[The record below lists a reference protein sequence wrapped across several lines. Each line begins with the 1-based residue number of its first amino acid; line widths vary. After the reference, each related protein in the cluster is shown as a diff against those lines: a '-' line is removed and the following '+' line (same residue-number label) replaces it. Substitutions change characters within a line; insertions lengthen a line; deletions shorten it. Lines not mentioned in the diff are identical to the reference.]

1 MPEDEIRPSD
11 LHCGG
16 CGLYLGLGEC
26 VLPPGRCILIEPDYF
41 EAVPSWDGT
50 EQTKN

>member
-16 CGLYLGLGEC
+16 CDFYLGLEEC
-26 VLPPGRCILIEPDYF
+26 VLPPGCCI
-41 EAVPSWDGT
+41 
-50 EQTKN
+50 QTDTGDDPELCLGAAPLEN